1 MRGKRLAAVA
11 VVAGA
16 LGAGTAVVAV
26 GGVNVSTD
34 GGASLSC
41 PGGMSRLSHVFDENA
56 SIFPGD
62 PAPSI
67 RIAATIE
74 TDGFLVEEVTTGVHT
89 GTHLDAP
96 GHFILGGRTVD
107 DLLASELVWPAYVID
122 VRSRMR
128 GTPADG
134 FQLTVNDIRQYE
146 RRNGRIPSGA
156 MVIIQTGFDRLY
168 GTEAYL
174 GDAPGFAGDTVDWL
188 VANRDIGGVGSD
200 TFGPDAT
207 SDANF
212 DATFSILEADRV
224 ALPGLA
230 NLDSLSISNDIIMT
244 GAVRLAN
251 GSGYQVD
258 PLACHGTRDR

>member
-1 MRGKRLAAVA
+1 MMSKRFVAVA

-16 LGAGTAVVAV
+16 LGAGSAVLAT
-26 GGVNVSTD
+26 GGFRVDTD
-34 GGASLSC
+34 GGASIRC

-74 TDGFLVEEVTTGVHT
+74 ADGYLVEEVTTGVHT

-96 GHFILGGRTVD
+96 GHFILDGRTVD
-107 DLLASELVWPAYVID
+107 DLLAEELVWPAYVID
-122 VRSRMR
+122 VRDRMT
-128 GTPADG
+128 GTSADG
-134 FQLTVNDIRQYE
+134 FQLEVSDIRAYE
-146 RRNGRIPSGA
+146 RANGRIPTGA
-156 MVIIQTGFDRLY
+156 MVIIQTGFDQLY
-168 GTEAYL
+168 GTEVYL
-174 GDAPGFAGDTVDWL
+174 GDTPGFSGDAVQWMVDR
-188 VANRDIGGVGSD
+188 RDVGGIGSD

-207 SDANF
+207 SDLDFA
-212 DATFSILEADRV
+212 ATYTILDNDRV

-230 NLDSLSISNDIIMT
+230 NLDSLSVSNDIIVT
-244 GAVRLAN
+244 GAVRLAD

-258 PLACHGTRDR
+258 PIACHGRRDR